1 MRGATL
7 GADHGNDGGCDFNP
21 RTPCGVRRGKNS
33 TSTRRGLFQ
42 STHPMRGATIIFVQC
57 VPQLSFQ
64 STHPMRGATPIVK
77 TNGTQIVISIHAP
90 HAGCDTS
97 SMSPFSASETFQSTH
112 PMRGATSTIPTR
124 RYRAGFQSTHP
135 MRGATFSCLKSACR
149 PDISI
154 HAPHAGC
161 DPIAYNAR
169 SIAVLF
175 QSTHP
180 MRGATPL
187 LYRKTVDATDF
198 NPRTPCGV
206 RP

>member
-64 STHPMRGATPIVK
+64 STHPMRGATERRFLRHVP
-77 TNGTQIVISIHAP
+77 TLISIHAP
-90 HAGCDTS
+90 HAGCD
-97 SMSPFSASETFQSTH
+97 
-112 PMRGATSTIPTR
+112 GAGR
-124 RYRAGFQSTHP
+124 RRLVRKA
-135 MRGATFSCLKSACR
+135 
-149 PDISI
+149 ISI

-161 DPIAYNAR
+161 DGYSHINR
-169 SIAVLF
+169 LI
-175 QSTHP
+175 
-180 MRGATPL
+180 RIN
-187 LYRKTVDATDF
+187 F

-206 RP
+206 RLLV

>member
-42 STHPMRGATIIFVQC
+42 STHPMRGAT
-57 VPQLSFQ
+57 
-64 STHPMRGATPIVK
+64 PIVK

-97 SMSPFSASETFQSTH
+97 SMSPFSASETLQSTH